1 MASRVPGEHPAS
13 RMHVT
18 VLGVRRERLLDLV
31 ARRSLEVPT
40 REGSGRGRMSFD
52 GVYDVVVVVC
62 LLALIGFAVFG
73 GALMFLSLVTAALP
87 VSPPIACDELD
98 GCVVAVPDA
107 NEAVVVDE
115 NRTDA
120 PTLTR

>member
-1 MASRVPGEHPAS
+1 MTSRVAGEHPAS
-13 RMHVT
+13 RMHVR
-18 VLGVRRERLLDLV
+18 VLGVRGERLWELLT
-31 ARRSLEVPT
+31 RRSLDVPT
-40 REGSGRGRMSFD
+40 REGSGRGRTFFD

-62 LLALIGFAVFG
+62 LLAVIGLAVFG
-73 GALMFLSLVTAALP
+73 GALLFLSLVTAALP
-87 VSPPIACDELD
+87 VSPPIACAELD

-115 NRTDA
+115 NRTDG